1 MPQIRGMHEGDRSR
15 KVTLVDHGFR
25 LPSALDNRPLRFD
38 EFEERVPQFI
48 YVSATPGDYEESVTQ
63 QEVEQIIRPTGLLD
77 PKIDVRPVRGQIDD
91 LIAEIK
97 ARVAKRERVL
107 VTTLTKRMA
116 EDLTDHLLDE
126 GVRVNYMHSDTA
138 TLDRVEIIRDLRV
151 GKIDVLVGINL
162 LREGLDIP
170 EVSLV
175 AILDADKEGFLRNRR
190 SLIQTMGRAAR
201 NAQGEVIMYADTIT
215 DSMREA
221 IGETRRRRQIQ
232 EAFNEEHGIV
242 PRTVK
247 KSITDVSS
255 FISEAEAT
263 LEGKTR
269 DRHGTGGHGAFE
281 TLSDVPAAEPADDG
295 AAADSI
301 AAELA
306 LLSEHEVTD
315 VLDALEEEMA
325 VASEAMDFETAARIR
340 DQIVAIRTRVEGS
353 SADAVIARLKSGA
366 RKGSAH
372 ATRRRYRPH
381 KK

>member
-1 MPQIRGMHEGDRSR
+1 
-15 KVTLVDHGFR
+15 
-25 LPSALDNRPLRFD
+25 
-38 EFEERVPQFI
+38 
-48 YVSATPGDYEESVTQ
+48 
-63 QEVEQIIRPTGLLD
+63 
-77 PKIDVRPVRGQIDD
+77 
-91 LIAEIK
+91 
-97 ARVAKRERVL
+97 
-107 VTTLTKRMA
+107 
-116 EDLTDHLLDE
+116 
-126 GVRVNYMHSDTA
+126 MHSDTA
-138 TLDRVEIIRDLRV
+138 TLDRVDIIRDLRV

-221 IGETRRRRQIQ
+221 IGETQRRRQIQ

-247 KSITDVSS
+247 KSITDVTS

-269 DRHGTGGHGAFE
+269 DRHGTGSHGAFE
-281 TLSDVPAAEPADDG
+281 TLSNAPAAEQADDG

-325 VASEAMDFETAARIR
+325 VASEAMDFEAAARIR
-340 DQIVAIRTRVEGS
+340 DQIVEIRTRVEGG
-353 SADAVIARLKSGA
+353 SADEVIERLKAGA

-372 ATRRRYRPH
+372 ATRRRYRPRR
-381 KK
+381 K

>member
-1 MPQIRGMHEGDRSR
+1 M
-15 KVTLVDHGFR
+15 
-25 LPSALDNRPLRFD
+25 
-38 EFEERVPQFI
+38 
-48 YVSATPGDYEESVTQ
+48 
-63 QEVEQIIRPTGLLD
+63 
-77 PKIDVRPVRGQIDD
+77 
-91 LIAEIK
+91 
-97 ARVAKRERVL
+97 
-107 VTTLTKRMA
+107 
-116 EDLTDHLLDE
+116 
-126 GVRVNYMHSDTA
+126 
-138 TLDRVEIIRDLRV
+138 
-151 GKIDVLVGINL
+151 
-162 LREGLDIP
+162 
-170 EVSLV
+170 
-175 AILDADKEGFLRNRR
+175 
-190 SLIQTMGRAAR
+190 
-201 NAQGEVIMYADTIT
+201 
-215 DSMREA
+215 
-221 IGETRRRRQIQ
+221 
-232 EAFNEEHGIV
+232 

-269 DRHGTGGHGAFE
+269 DRHGTGSHGAFE
-281 TLSDVPAAEPADDG
+281 TLSDAPAAESADDG
-295 AAADSI
+295 STADSI